1 MLPNFGTELRQ
12 ALVAADRRDLAGQVG
27 RLELRGYR
35 YDAARHRTT
44 LRFAPRLLQVDRK
57 LATSGD
63 EIEIPHRRK
72 LRIVTDAAGDIR
84 TIVLDSGTDV
94 AEGLHAFSPLR
105 Q

>member
-12 ALVAADRRDLAGQVG
+12 ALVAADRRDLAAQVG

-44 LRFAPRLLQVDRK
+44 LRFVPRLLQEDRK
-57 LATSGD
+57 LAASGD

-84 TIVLDSGTDV
+84 TIVLESGTDV